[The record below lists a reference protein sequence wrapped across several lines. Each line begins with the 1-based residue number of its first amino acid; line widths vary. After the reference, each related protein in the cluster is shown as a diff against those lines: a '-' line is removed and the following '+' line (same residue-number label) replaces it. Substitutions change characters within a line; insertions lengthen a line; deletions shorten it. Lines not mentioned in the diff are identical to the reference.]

1 MKKKIEIQVPEGKV
15 AEEKDNRPV
24 TERIKTLED
33 ATTMGGTNA
42 SDGQQPAI
50 APEVVP
56 SLEAPAAI
64 PLIEVPA
71 DSIK

>member
-1 MKKKIEIQVPEGKV
+1 MPSVFPFELTYVKPSRNDAKEAVSIKK
-15 AEEKDNRPV
+15 
-24 TERIKTLED
+24 LED